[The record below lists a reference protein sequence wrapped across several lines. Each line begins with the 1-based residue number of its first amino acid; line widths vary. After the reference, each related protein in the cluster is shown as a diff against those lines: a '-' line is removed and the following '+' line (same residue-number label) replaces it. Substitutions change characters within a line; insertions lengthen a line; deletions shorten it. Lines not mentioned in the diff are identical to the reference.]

1 MKDRFALDVFG
12 AFMMVVC
19 FIGFYFLLEMFA

>member
-1 MKDRFALDVFG
+1 MKYSFVLDVIG
-12 AFMMVVC
+12 SFMMVVC